1 MPKQNIIA
9 AYERARSKFLRA
21 IDGLSEDEMLMPGA
35 VGYWSVKDVLA
46 HLTAWESELITGL
59 VHVENKKKGAPA
71 VATIEDIDEWNEEQY
86 HSNAGRGLDVIWDD
100 FHGVAKYL
108 VEAIKALDDKA
119 LDDNRAFAWMEGEPL
134 SYLIYE
140 NAIWHEE
147 EHAEDIVN
155 WRNAM
160 ADETDEIAEDSGE

>member
-9 AYERARSKFLRA
+9 AYERARNKFLRA
-21 IDGLSEDEMLMPGA
+21 IEGLSEDEMLTPGA

-59 VHVENKKKGAPA
+59 VHVENKKKGAPS

-86 HSNAGRGLDVIWDD
+86 HISAARDLDMIVED

-108 VEAIKALDDKA
+108 AEAINVLDDKT
-119 LDDNRAFAWMEGEPL
+119 LDDNRVFPWMEGEPL

-155 WRNAM
+155 WRNSL
-160 ADETDEIAEDSGE
+160 ADGIDEDADHG

>member
-9 AYERARSKFLRA
+9 AYERARSKLLRA
-21 IDGLSEDEMLMPGA
+21 IEGLSEEEMLIPGA

-59 VHVENKKKGAPA
+59 VHVENKKKGAPT

-86 HSNAGRGLDVIWDD
+86 HTSAARELDVVWED
-100 FHGVAKYL
+100 FQGVAKHL
-108 VEAIKALDDKA
+108 IEAINVLDDKA
-119 LDDNRAFAWMEGEPL
+119 LDDNRSFPWMEGEPL

-147 EHAEDIVN
+147 EHAEDIIN
-155 WRNAM
+155 WRNTA
-160 ADETDEIAEDSGE
+160 ADEPDEFDEDVEE